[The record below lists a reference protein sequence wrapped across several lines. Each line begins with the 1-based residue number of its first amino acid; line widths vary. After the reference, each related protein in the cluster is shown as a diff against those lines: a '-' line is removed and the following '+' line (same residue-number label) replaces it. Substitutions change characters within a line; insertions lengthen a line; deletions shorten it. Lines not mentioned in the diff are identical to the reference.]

1 MKTYIKPE
9 TACIEMA
16 CISMIAVSISDKPA
30 TNDACSN
37 KFTGYFDEDD
47 IEQ

>member
-9 TACIEMA
+9 TACIEMD
-16 CISMIAVSISDKPA
+16 CTCMIAVSISNTPA
-30 TNDACSN
+30 KSDACAN
-37 KFTGYFDEDD
+37 RFTGYFDEED